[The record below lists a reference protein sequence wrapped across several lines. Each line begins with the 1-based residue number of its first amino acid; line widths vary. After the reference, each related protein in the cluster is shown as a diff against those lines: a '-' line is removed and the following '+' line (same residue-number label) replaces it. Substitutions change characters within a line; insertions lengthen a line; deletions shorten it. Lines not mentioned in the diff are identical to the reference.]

1 MGEDPFETVAIAYR
15 QPQAMVML
23 SMFHAYGI
31 PAYAKNFGHVSVASP
46 VTLALGGIPI
56 RVHRDYAE
64 EARDMLAEAAERGQ
78 GEAPAMTQSLEERLI
93 KVPALLLMMLMGTP
107 PSPRLSATIV
117 PR

>member
-15 QPQAMVML
+15 QPQVLVML

-31 PAYAKNFGHVSVASP
+31 PAYAKNLGHISVACP
-46 VTLALGGIPI
+46 VTLALGGMPI
-56 RVHRDYAE
+56 RVHRDYAD
-64 EARDMLAEAAERGQ
+64 EARELLAEAAGREDD
-78 GEAPAMTQSLEERLI
+78 EAPAMTQSLEERI
-93 KVPALLLMMLMGTP
+93 VKVPALLLMMLMGTP